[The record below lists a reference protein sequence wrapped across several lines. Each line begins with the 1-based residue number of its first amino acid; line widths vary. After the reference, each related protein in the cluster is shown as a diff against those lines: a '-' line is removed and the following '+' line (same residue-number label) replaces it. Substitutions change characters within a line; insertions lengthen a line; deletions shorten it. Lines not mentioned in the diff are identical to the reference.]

1 MYRHHPATS
10 TTISTYEEPKM
21 ISGAL
26 WRMSL
31 GLRLPTITYKHHHT
45 SSISSESGAAGGEK
59 DGVYIVYMGAA
70 TEHGSSK
77 NEHAQL
83 LSSVLKR

>member
-1 MYRHHPATS
+1 MKYSALCYVLFL
-10 TTISTYEEPKM
+10 ILFDVFLVK
-21 ISGAL
+21 SGAD
-26 WRMSL
+26 
-31 GLRLPTITYKHHHT
+31 
-45 SSISSESGAAGGEK
+45 EGEK

-70 TEHGSSK
+70 TANGSSK